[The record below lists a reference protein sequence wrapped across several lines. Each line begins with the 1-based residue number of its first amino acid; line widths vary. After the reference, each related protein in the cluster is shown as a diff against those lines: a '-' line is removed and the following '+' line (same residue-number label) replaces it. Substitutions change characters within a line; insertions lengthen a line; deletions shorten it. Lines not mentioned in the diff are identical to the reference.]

1 MDYKIINCFQFAH
14 LNIQVLLTKYH
25 HLSFLISEAILLLDF
40 FRFLLLKLLF
50 VLRTITF
57 NKLWSTALLLVIAI
71 SSFGQNGTI
80 QGVLLDNKGK
90 AIEGVQV
97 TVSNSAHFTFSDS
110 LGKYQ
115 IKTKPAKRLFVAF
128 SHISYSSDGE
138 EISLKE
144 GEIKTMNLQLE
155 PASHLTDTVVIET
168 KQIKK
173 IKEVEIQAEL
183 IDKVVS
189 PSDDALAIV
198 KQQASVA
205 SNNELSSAY
214 SVRGGNFDE
223 NLIYVNGIEIYRPF
237 LIRSGQQEGLSFV
250 NSDLV
255 KSLTFS
261 AGGFDAQ
268 YGDKL
273 SSVLDIEYREP
284 KSFGASVNASL
295 LGGRAHIEG
304 NIKDKF
310 KYIMGTRYKTNS
322 YLLGTLDTEAEYNP
336 QFFDYQT
343 YLTYR
348 PTSKIKIGFLGNISS
363 NRYEMNPAS
372 RQTNFGGISQAF
384 QLNVG
389 LEGQEVNRFD
399 AFFGALSLDIQAS
412 DNAVLKFS
420 GSAFSTSEEETFDIA
435 GAYELGELET
445 NQASESFGEVS
456 SIVGTGS
463 FLDHTRNFLE
473 AKIYNISHHGVLSW
487 SPGKL
492 MWGASYQ
499 EEHFSDDLL
508 EWKYVDSADYSIPT
522 TPSEELILNEYLQSK
537 NDLSTNRINA
547 YIQNNWEL
555 LENSKSELFLNT
567 GIRGNYWSYSKEIL
581 VSPRASLIFI
591 PGKKE
596 SDSTNIDQG
605 QLSYR
610 LAWGYYYQPPF
621 YRELRN
627 LQGQIMPDIKAQKS
641 IHYVAGVDYDFQM
654 WKVPFTWRTEAFYKQ
669 LDNLIPFE
677 MENVKLKYFG
687 ENSAKGYAAGMESR
701 INGEFVKDLESWFS
715 FSLLKTE
722 ETIDDFTYTDYYNA
736 AGEKI
741 IFGFSE
747 DEIITDSAVIDR
759 GSMPRPTDQRFSFKI
774 FFQDRMPK
782 FHSFKV
788 HLNFVYASG
797 LPFGPSGSV
806 QGRNAFRIPAYRRV
820 DIGFSYDIVENGK
833 RRIKNKLVDV
843 PDKHFLHVFNDL
855 WIRAEV
861 FNLLDISNTISYF
874 WISDIHNRQYAIPNF
889 LTQRLINVRLS
900 ATF

>member
-1 MDYKIINCFQFAH
+1 MLRSFTFIKSIVIALLCFASSVGFAQ
-14 LNIQVLLTKYH
+14 LGTVKG
-25 HLSFLISEAILLLDF
+25 ILLDD
-40 FRFLLLKLLF
+40 
-50 VLRTITF
+50 
-57 NKLWSTALLLVIAI
+57 
-71 SSFGQNGTI
+71 
-80 QGVLLDNKGK
+80 QGKG
-90 AIEGVQV
+90 IDGVQV
-97 TVSNSAHFTFSDS
+97 TISNSTHFTFSDS
-110 LGKYQ
+110 TGKYS
-115 IKTKPAKRLFVAF
+115 IKTKPSKRLFVAF
-128 SHISYSSDGE
+128 SHLSYNSTGQEVSLTDGE
-138 EISLKE
+138 VKILDL
-144 GEIKTMNLQLE
+144 NLE
-155 PASHLTDTVVIET
+155 SAFHLTDTLDIET
-168 KQIKK
+168 TKTVKT
-173 IKEVEIQAEL
+173 KEVTIDADL

-189 PSDDALAIV
+189 PSDDALAII
-198 KQQASVA
+198 KQQAAVA

-273 SSVLDIEYREP
+273 SSVLDIKYREP
-284 KSFGASVNASL
+284 KSFKASVNVSM

-304 NIKDKF
+304 RIKDKF
-310 KYIMGTRYKTNS
+310 SFIMGTRYKTNS

-363 NRYEMNPAS
+363 NRYEMNPVS
-372 RQTNFGGISQAF
+372 RQTNFGGINQAF

-389 LEGQEVNRFD
+389 LAGQEVNRFD

-412 DNAVLKFS
+412 DNVVLKFT

-445 NQASESFGEVS
+445 NQASENFGEISNV
-456 SIVGTGS
+456 VGTGS
-463 FLDHTRNFLE
+463 FLDHTRNFLD
-473 AKIYNISHHGVLSW
+473 ADIFNVSHHGIMSW

-492 MWGASYQ
+492 LWGASYQ
-499 EEHFSDDLL
+499 QEHFKDDLL
-508 EWKYVDSADYSIPT
+508 EWKYVDSADFSIPT
-522 TPSEELILNEYLQSK
+522 APSNELILNEYLQSR
-537 NDLSTNRINA
+537 NELTTSRINA
-547 YIQNNWEL
+547 YLQNNWEL

-567 GIRGNYWSYSKEIL
+567 GVRANYWSYSKEIL
-581 VSPRASLIFI
+581 VSPRASLIYVPNSPI
-591 PGKKE
+591 
-596 SDSTNIDQG
+596 DSTSTYKG

-627 LQGQIMPDIKAQKS
+627 LQGMIMPDVKAQKS

-669 LDNLIPFE
+669 LDKLIPFE

-687 ENSAKGYAAGMESR
+687 ENSGQGYATGMETR
-701 INGEFVKDLESWFS
+701 INGEFVEDLESWFS

-722 ETIDDFTYTDYYNA
+722 ETIDDFTYTDYFNA
-736 AGEKI
+736 AGDKI
-741 IFGFSE
+741 VFGFT
-747 DEIITDSAVIDR
+747 DDQVITDSTVVDK

-797 LPFGPSGSV
+797 LPFGPSESV
-806 QGRNAFRIPAYRRV
+806 QARNAFRIPAYRRV
-820 DIGFSYDIVENGK
+820 DIGFSYDIVENGQ
-833 RRIKNKLVDV
+833 RRKNNKLVEI
-843 PDKHFLHVFNDL
+843 PEKHFLHVFEHL

>member
-1 MDYKIINCFQFAH
+1 M
-14 LNIQVLLTKYH
+14 V
-25 HLSFLISEAILLLDF
+25 S
-40 FRFLLLKLLF
+40 
-50 VLRTITF
+50 TIGLAQLGT
-57 NKLWSTALLLVIAI
+57 I
-71 SSFGQNGTI
+71 NGTLI
-80 QGVLLDNKGK
+80 NKKGY

-97 TVSNSAHFTFSDS
+97 TISNSTHFTFSDS
-110 LGKYQ
+110 TGKFS
-115 IKTKPAKRLFVAF
+115 IKTKASKRLFVAF
-128 SHISYSSDGE
+128 SHLSYNSTGQ
-138 EISLKE
+138 EISLGE
-144 GEIKTMNLQLE
+144 GQVQTLNLTLEPAFETTDTVEIKT
-155 PASHLTDTVVIET
+155 
-168 KQIKK
+168 KQTKK

-189 PSDDALAIV
+189 PSDDALAII

-268 YGDKL
+268 FGDKL
-273 SSVLDIEYREP
+273 SSVLDIKYREP
-284 KSFGASVNASL
+284 KSFKASVNASL

-304 NIKDKF
+304 NVNNKF
-310 KYIMGTRYKTNS
+310 SFIMGTRYKTNS
-322 YLLGTLDTEAEYNP
+322 YLLGTLDTEAEYKP

-348 PTSKIKIGFLGNISS
+348 PTNKVKISFLGNISS
-363 NRYEMNPAS
+363 NRYEMNPVS
-372 RQTNFGGISQAF
+372 RQTNFGGINQAF

-389 LEGQEVNRFD
+389 LAGQEVNRFD
-399 AFFGALSLDIQAS
+399 AFFGALNLDIQAS
-412 DNAVLKFS
+412 DNVVLKFS

-435 GAYELGELET
+435 GAYELGELEI

-456 SIVGTGS
+456 SVVGTGS
-463 FLDHTRNFLE
+463 FLDHTRNFLDAE
-473 AKIYNISHHGVLSW
+473 IFNVSHHGIMSW
-487 SPGKL
+487 RPGKL
-492 MWGASYQ
+492 LWGTSFQ
-499 EEHFSDDLL
+499 QEHFKDDLL

-522 TPSEELILNEYLQSK
+522 APSDEITLNKYLQSK
-537 NDLSTNRINA
+537 NELTTNRINA
-547 YIQNNWEL
+547 YVQNNWEL
-555 LENSKSELFLNT
+555 LKKSESELYLNT
-567 GIRGNYWSYSKEIL
+567 GARANYWSYSKELL
-581 VSPRASLIFI
+581 VSPRASLIYV
-591 PGKKE
+591 PSKKTT
-596 SDSTNIDQG
+596 DSTSTYKG

-610 LAWGYYYQPPF
+610 LAWGYYYQQPF

-627 LQGQIMPDIKAQKS
+627 LQGQIMPNVKAQKS
-641 IHYVAGVDYDFQM
+641 IHYVGGVDYDFNM

-669 LDNLIPFE
+669 LDKLIPFE

-687 ENSAKGYAAGMESR
+687 ENSGQGYAAGMETR
-701 INGEFVKDLESWFS
+701 INGEFVQDLESWFS

-722 ETIDDFTYTDYYNA
+722 ETIDNFTYTNYFND
-736 AGEKI
+736 AGEQI
-741 IFGFSE
+741 VFGVT
-747 DEIITDSAVIDR
+747 DDQVITDSTVIEK

-797 LPFGPSGSV
+797 LPFGPSGNV
-806 QGRNAFRIPAYRRV
+806 QARNAFRIPAYRRV

-833 RRIKNKLVDV
+833 CRKNNKLVEV
-843 PDKHFLHVFNDL
+843 PHNHFLHVFDDL